1 MNKKRRV
8 SYGIRHFIMIVLS
21 FLSVFPFLWMLVSMT
36 NSSAEISM
44 GKLLP
49 GRHLMENLTNAF
61 EAADIGRAFLNSVY
75 VSVMITALSILVCSA
90 AGYAFVMYR
99 TRATEVVFLILIVSM
114 MVPFAAKLIP
124 LYRIFAGIHLLN
136 NYWAIILPAVGAPFL
151 VFFFRQN
158 SESFPIET
166 IQAARVDGC
175 GEWGIFFRIYMPM
188 MRSVYAA
195 AAIFSFMA
203 AWNNYMW
210 PLVAL
215 QTESKYT
222 LPLMVS
228 NLAGGFA
235 PDYGMIMVGIV
246 ISTLPAVIIFFVLQ
260 KNFVEG
266 ILGSVK

>member
-8 SYGIRHFIMIVLS
+8 NYTFKHLLMIVAS
-21 FLSVFPFLWMLVSMT
+21 ILSVFPFLWMIISAT
-36 NSSAEISM
+36 NTSAQISM
-44 GKLLP
+44 GKMTFGSNLP
-49 GRHLMENLTNAF
+49 ANAF
-61 EAADIGRAFLNSVY
+61 ESADIGRAFLNSAY
-75 VSVMITALSILVCSA
+75 VSVMITVLSILICSA
-90 AGYAFVMYR
+90 AGYAFIVYR
-99 TRATEVVFLILIVSM
+99 SKATEIVFMILIASM

-124 LYRIFAGIHLLN
+124 LYRIFANLHLLN
-136 NYWAIILPAVGAPFL
+136 NYWAIILPAIGAPFL

-158 SESFPIET
+158 SENFPIET

-175 GEWGIFFRIYMPM
+175 SEIGIFFRIYMPM
-188 MRSVYAA
+188 MRSTYAA

-215 QTESKYT
+215 QSESKYT

-235 PDYGMIMVGIV
+235 PDYGMVMVGII
-246 ISTLPAVIIFFVLQ
+246 ISTLPTIVIFFVLQ
-260 KNFVEG
+260 KSFVEG

>member
-1 MNKKRRV
+1 
-8 SYGIRHFIMIVLS
+8 
-21 FLSVFPFLWMLVSMT
+21 
-36 NSSAEISM
+36 
-44 GKLLP
+44 
-49 GRHLMENLTNAF
+49 
-61 EAADIGRAFLNSVY
+61 
-75 VSVMITALSILVCSA
+75 MITVLSILICSA
-90 AGYAFVMYR
+90 AGYAFIVYR
-99 TRATEVVFLILIVSM
+99 SKATEIVFMILIASM

-124 LYRIFAGIHLLN
+124 LYRIFANLHLLN
-136 NYWAIILPAVGAPFL
+136 NYWAIILPAIGAPFL

-158 SESFPIET
+158 SENFPIET

-175 GEWGIFFRIYMPM
+175 SEIGIFFRIYMPM
-188 MRSVYAA
+188 MRSTYAA

-215 QTESKYT
+215 QSESKYT

-235 PDYGMIMVGIV
+235 PDYGMVMVGII
-246 ISTLPAVIIFFVLQ
+246 ISTLPTIVIFFVLQ
-260 KNFVEG
+260 KSFVEG